1 MSGFFPLVFGI
12 SEADVKNGS
21 LNSLFFQN
29 LFAILLFFFLICVFY
44 LQSASSVLFLK
55 KTAVHCVLSFWPT
68 CVMLRSYMLMF
79 WYYYLW
85 NFSESDVTSVWV
97 LSLKTQELV
106 QTKKSMSS
114 GTVRF
119 SSMVLN
125 LSSKEKY
132 KTNHFGWKITKKV
145 LKLTELMTQI
155 SSGMFRLSLDYIL
168 ISIFLR

>member
-21 LNSLFFQN
+21 LNSPFFQN
-29 LFAILLFFFLICVFY
+29 LFAILFFFFLICVFY

-55 KTAVHCVLSFWPT
+55 KTAVHCVLSFWPI